1 MPKLTIVIAAVFL
14 LSAAAP
20 AGAEPIKFARYPH
33 ASHGKLV
40 FSYHGDIW
48 VANEDGSNPTRLT
61 AHVAKDTFPRISP
74 DGRSVAFSSDRFG
87 NEDVFVIP
95 ITGGEPRQLTFS
107 TTGDTV
113 LNWMP
118 DGRGILIATSRAVSP
133 WRSPLHVVPV
143 DGGLPTPL
151 PMDGGVQGMVKQ
163 DGTMVAFNRS
173 GGSYWRKGYR
183 GNRADDIWVQNL
195 ATKAIT
201 RLTDDNLREYEGFTQ
216 DVYPMW
222 GNDGWIY
229 FSSERSGLFNIWR
242 IRPTGGAA
250 EQVTN
255 HRSDGVQFPSMS
267 ADGSTISYENE
278 FEVWTLKV
286 GSRTPTRVTIDLAF
300 DPKINL
306 VRWESSQN
314 KMDGFAVSPDGEHVA
329 VDHHGEIFLIPVDA
343 EVGEKR
349 QVTSSSWRD
358 RRQSFSPNGRYIAYT
373 SDETKEEEIW
383 VFDRESGN
391 RRKLTTHA
399 SFKTIDAWSPDSTRI
414 AWSGDNRLF
423 VTNAETAATTELG
436 YNVAGGYAVTGFS
449 PDGRWLVMAKRDA
462 DMNAE
467 ISLFEI
473 DSRREINITDSL
485 FSETQGTITP
495 DGASVVF
502 VSDRSS
508 TNQLWR
514 VPLARQTEDPDDP
527 LVRARRRAA
536 SGRGSGAGAAG
547 EADAAAPAGRGE
559 GAAGGRGGGAQTPP
573 PALATVNTTDIRDRA
588 VQITTGQQPV
598 QDYFLSTDG
607 QTIYF
612 RSSDDEGPGL
622 FSIGIDGRNR
632 QKLVA
637 GPFQGMT
644 PTADRRTLFY
654 TQDNEVWKMEMSGQ
668 RRRSRVPFEV
678 SVRVDQRV
686 EWAQILDESWRV
698 MKYRFYDPKMHGK
711 DWDGIRARYEPLLKY
726 VGENDDVYDLA
737 NEMIGELNASHTGV
751 RGPASDPQPSP
762 YQTRFLG
769 FEMEPDAGGY
779 KVTHVYRD
787 GPADKE
793 WVDIT
798 VGTYITAID
807 GTAIKAGDNY
817 WRLLN
822 SPLNDYVTVTAANS
836 PAGAGARDV
845 RIRAASSLG
854 DIKYEEWVATNREY
868 VDKATNGEIA
878 YVHIRAMNQP
888 SLAKFETEINHY
900 WNKKG
905 IIVDIRY
912 NGGGNIDQQLID
924 ILERRPYEYWN
935 NRYGAP
941 TWGRRPRQA
950 IAGPKVMM
958 INARSGSDSEVT
970 PQAFK
975 DLRLGRV
982 VGNPTAAAVIATGSY
997 TLINGGTIRTP
1008 GSLVVTYDP
1017 ERPNN
1022 HGVNLEN
1029 FGVSPDVWVENT
1041 PEDELAGRDR
1051 ELDAA
1056 IAEVTRMLKE
1066 GLWQYRGR

>member
-1 MPKLTIVIAAVFL
+1 MRTAITVIAGVFL
-14 LSAAAP
+14 LAAAAP
-20 AGAEPIKFARYPH
+20 AAAEPIKFARYPH

-48 VANEDGSNPTRLT
+48 VANENGSNPMRLT
-61 AHVAKDTFPRISP
+61 AHVARDTFPRISP
-74 DGRSVAFSSDRFG
+74 DGRWVAFSSDRFG
-87 NEDVFVIP
+87 NTDVFVIP
-95 ITGGEPRQLTFS
+95 IAGGEPRQLTFN

-151 PMDGGVQGMVKQ
+151 PMDGGVQGMVNQ
-163 DGTMVAFNRS
+163 AGTMVAFNRS

-195 ATKAIT
+195 GTKAIT

-222 GNDGWIY
+222 GNDGQIY

-242 IRPTGGAA
+242 IAPTGGTA
-250 EQVTN
+250 QPVTS

-267 ADGSTISYENE
+267 ADGSTIAYENE
-278 FEVWTLKV
+278 FDIWTLKV

-300 DPKINL
+300 DPKTNL
-306 VRWESSQN
+306 VRYASTEN
-314 KMDGFAVSPDGEHVA
+314 RMDGFAIGPDGHYA
-329 VDHHGEIFLIPVDA
+329 AIDFHGEIFLVPTDP
-343 EVGEKR
+343 EFGEKR

-358 RRQSFSPNGRYIAYT
+358 RRQRFSPDGRYVAYT

-383 VFDRESGN
+383 VFDRETGD
-391 RRKLTTHA
+391 RRKVTTHA
-399 SFKTIDAWSPDSTRI
+399 SFKTIDAWSPDSTRV
-414 AWSGDNRLF
+414 AWTGDNRLF
-423 VTNAETAATTELG
+423 LSNAQTGATTDLG
-436 YNVAGGYAVTGFS
+436 YNVAGGYTPTGFS
-449 PDGRWLVMAKRDA
+449 PDGRWIVLHRRDA
-462 DMNAE
+462 DMN
-467 ISLFEI
+467 SDVFLFEI
-473 DSRREINITDSL
+473 ETRREINVTQSL
-485 FSETQGTITP
+485 FGDSQGTITP
-495 DGASVVF
+495 DGTKVVF

-508 TNQLWR
+508 SNQLWF
-514 VPLARQTEDPDDP
+514 VPLARQTEDPNDP
-527 LVRARRRAA
+527 VVRERRRAA
-536 SGRGSGAGAAG
+536 GT
-547 EADAAAPAGRGE
+547 AGRGR
-559 GAAGGRGGGAQTPP
+559 AAGAGEGGEPGTGGRAGQTQPP
-573 PALATVNTTDIRDRA
+573 PALAVDVAGIDERA
-588 VQITTGQQPV
+588 VQITTGDQPV
-598 QDYFLSTDG
+598 QDYFLSEDG
-607 QTIYF
+607 QTVFF
-612 RSSDDEGPGL
+612 RSRDDEGPAL
-622 FSIGIDGRNR
+622 FSIGIDGKNR
-632 QKLVA
+632 QRLAA
-637 GPFQGMT
+637 GPFQGLT
-644 PTADRRTLFY
+644 PTADRRNVFY
-654 TQDNEVWKMEMSGQ
+654 TQDGELWKMEMSGQ
-668 RRRSRVPFEV
+668 RRRARVPFQV
-678 SVRVDQRV
+678 TVRIDQRT
-686 EWAQILDESWRV
+686 EWAQVLDESWRV
-698 MKYRFYDPKMHGK
+698 MKYRFYDPNMHGK
-711 DWDGIRARYEPLLKY
+711 DWTTIKARYEPLLKY
-726 VGENDDVYDLA
+726 VGENQDVYDLA

-751 RGPASDPQPSP
+751 NGPDSDPQPSP
-762 YQTRFLG
+762 YQTRYLG
-769 FEMEPDAGGY
+769 FEIEPGAGGY
-779 KVTHVYRD
+779 KVTHIYRD

-793 WVDIT
+793 WIDLK
-798 VGTYITAID
+798 VGEYVTAID
-807 GTAIKAGDNY
+807 GTSIKAGDNY
-817 WRLLN
+817 WALLN
-822 SPLNDYVTVTAANS
+822 GPLNDYVTVTVASA
-836 PAGAGARDV
+836 PAGTGARQL
-845 RIRAASSLG
+845 RIQTVPSLNN
-854 DIKYEEWVATNREY
+854 IKYEEWVARNRAI
-868 VDKATNGEIA
+868 VDKATGGEIA

-888 SLAKFETEINHY
+888 SLAKFETEVNHY

-924 ILERRPYEYWN
+924 ILERRPYEFWN

-970 PQAFK
+970 PQAFR
-975 DLRLGRV
+975 DLRLGRI

-997 TLINGGTIRTP
+997 GLINGGSIRTP

-1022 HGVNLEN
+1022 HGINLEN
-1029 FGVSPDVWVENT
+1029 FGVAPDVWVENT

-1056 IAEVTRMLKE
+1056 IAEVLRMLKE